1 MEKKFEL
8 SEKVRKELEQNT
20 EEAKKTLEGKEKE
33 IQDMK
38 DGLHQ
43 GKEVAVYEY
52 RDSDALLS
60 ELEDSFLQWFDN
72 TLCQVK
78 KAYPDL
84 DVSNINVED
93 QAQTSVMPVTSDDTD
108 DLFAKVDDL
117 GDGES
122 AQLGSSLSQSINPSR
137 GSHSVHCKGSHS
149 TRRRDKAAGKY
160 FSSKIVFFF

>member
-93 QAQTSVMPVTSDDTD
+93 QAQTSVMFVASDDTD
-108 DLFAKVDDL
+108 DLFNEFDNL

-122 AQLGSSLSQSINPSR
+122 APTWPVTESANQPIL
-137 GSHSVHCKGSHS
+137 
-149 TRRRDKAAGKY
+149 KAATQSVTEAAIQSVTETKQLENI
-160 FSSKIVFFF
+160 SAKK